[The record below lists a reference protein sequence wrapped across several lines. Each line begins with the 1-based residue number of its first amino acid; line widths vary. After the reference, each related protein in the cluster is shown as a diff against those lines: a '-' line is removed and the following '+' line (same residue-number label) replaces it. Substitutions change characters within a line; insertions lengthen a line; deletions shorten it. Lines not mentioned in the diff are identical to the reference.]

1 MGLRICLLT
10 IVLIGLA
17 SPAMAMHVADGILP
31 IGWSAAWWAVA
42 APFAIWGLLSLRA
55 VRRSDPRASTLI
67 ALVGSAVF
75 VISCMPI
82 PVPFAGTCSHPCG
95 TGLAAV
101 LIGPGPT
108 VIVAGIV
115 LAFQSLFLG
124 HGGLTTLGAN
134 LVSMGIVGALAATLF
149 FRGAVRLRL
158 PIAAAAFLAG
168 AVSDWATYATTS
180 FQLASALADEGS
192 FGAMFGM
199 IAAAFL
205 PTQLPLGVF
214 EGLLTVFAYRFIR
227 AHRPELLVT
236 GRPLSPIVG
245 GRV

>member
-1 MGLRICLLT
+1 MAFVLLCWPR
-10 IVLIGLA
+10 
-17 SPAMAMHVADGILP
+17 PAMAMHVADGILP
-31 IGWSAAWWAVA
+31 LGWSLGWAAVA
-42 APFAIWGLLSLRA
+42 APFVVWGLFSLRA

-108 VIVAGIV
+108 VIVAAIA
-115 LAFQSLFLG
+115 LAFQAFFLT

-134 LVSMGIVGALAATLF
+134 LVSMGIVGALAATLV
-149 FRGAVRLRL
+149 FRGAVRLRV
-158 PIAAAAFLAG
+158 PIVMAAFLAG

-180 FQLASALADEGS
+180 LQLASALADHGS
-192 FGAMFGM
+192 FAALFGT
-199 IAAAFL
+199 IAVAFL
-205 PTQLPLGVF
+205 PTQLPLGVL
-214 EGLLTVFAYRFIR
+214 EGLMTVFAYRFIR
-227 AHRPELLVT
+227 SHRPELLAV
-236 GRPLSPIVG
+236 GRSLSPIVG
-245 GRV
+245 GRP